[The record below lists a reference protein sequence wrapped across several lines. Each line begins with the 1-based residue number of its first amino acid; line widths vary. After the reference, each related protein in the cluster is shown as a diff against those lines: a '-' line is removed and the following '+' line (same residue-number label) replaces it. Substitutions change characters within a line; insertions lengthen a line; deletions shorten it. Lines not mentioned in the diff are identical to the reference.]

1 MCMAIPS
8 RVTSIT
14 GDMATV
20 ECFGVSRQVS
30 LMLMTEEVALGDLLI
45 IQAGG
50 FAIEKVD
57 PQVGEEALQYLA
69 AILQAGDTAA

>member
-1 MCMAIPS
+1 MAIPS
-8 RVTSIT
+8 RVVSVD

-20 ECFGVSRQVS
+20 ECFGVTRSVS

-50 FAIEKVD
+50 FAVDKVD
-57 PQVGEEALQYLA
+57 PQVGEEALSYLA
-69 AILQAGDTAA
+69 TILQASDSAA